1 MTATSSTAGH
11 APRATTVLVTGAGG
25 AAGIAVIRSLLARG
39 DVRVIAADMDRLAS
53 GLYLVPASDRV
64 LVPAGLAADFATA
77 VHHWCEHFRVDVLFP
92 TVDVE
97 LPVLAARRSEFEARG
112 TRLASPS
119 LATLDVCLDKW
130 ALARRCQDVL
140 PVPRTET
147 LSPAAA
153 QGRSFPVIVKPRRG
167 AGSRGIELIDSAEEL
182 IALGTDG
189 DRLVQDYLPGD
200 EYSVDVLADLDG
212 TVIAAVPR
220 SRLRVDSGISVAG
233 ATFHDAELEA
243 AARAVARAI
252 DLTTVANVQLRRD
265 ADGRAALLEVNPRFP
280 GAMPL
285 TVAAGVDMPSL
296 TLDLV
301 LGRPVPR
308 SLDFDEL
315 AVVRHLDE
323 VFVTSADIAAL
334 ASAPIG
340 APTPDAPV
348 TAELTV
354 ETVAVIEAGSVAGR

>member
-1 MTATSSTAGH
+1 MNPHSSTE
-11 APRATTVLVTGAGG
+11 PTTVLVTGAGG
-25 AAGIAVIRSLLARG
+25 AAGIAIIRSLLARG
-39 DVRVIAADMDRLAS
+39 GVRVIAADMDRLAS
-53 GLYLVPASDRV
+53 GLYLVPAADRV
-64 LVPAGLAADFATA
+64 LVPAGLAPDFASA
-77 VHHWCEHFRVDVLFP
+77 VHHWCEHFGVQVIFP

-97 LPVLAARRSEFEARG
+97 LPVLAARRIEFERRG

-130 ALARRCQDVL
+130 ALARRCQGVL
-140 PVPRTET
+140 PVPRTQT

-153 QGRSFPVIVKPRRG
+153 TGRTFPVIVKPRRG
-167 AGSRGIELIDSAEEL
+167 AGSRGIELVESAADL
-182 IALGTDG
+182 IALGTDD

-200 EYSVDVLADLDG
+200 EYSVDVLAGLDG
-212 TVIAAVPR
+212 RVIAAVPR

-233 ATFHDAELEA
+233 ATFHDDELEA

-301 LGRPVPR
+301 LGRPVPAA
-308 SLDFDEL
+308 LDFQEL

-323 VFVTSADIAAL
+323 VFVTNAEIAAVD
-334 ASAPIG
+334 
-340 APTPDAPV
+340 DAPLGRTGDRV
-348 TAELTV
+348 GAVHPDPGSPAAEV
-354 ETVAVIEAGSVAGR
+354 PAGSTAGR